1 MHACV
6 YYVFD
11 HLPMHMCD
19 GVAPSLLSGYKPCYY
34 VYYTC
39 SAYVSKSSGIFLKQF
54 SFFIINLAHC
64 TH

>member
-11 HLPMHMCD
+11 HLPMHMCG

-34 VYYTC
+34 VAPT
-39 SAYVSKSSGIFLKQF
+39 SPRVVAFSSL
-54 SFFIINLAHC
+54 SFFIVNLAHC